1 MSSFSQKR
9 TCKNCVFSELTSCR
23 FGVKVRNGVL
33 EANSP
38 LEPCHKITSDRGERD
53 FYLLGM
59 DKVFRADLEIYRVTV

>member
-1 MSSFSQKR
+1 MSNFSQKR

-23 FGVKVRNGVL
+23 FGVKVRNGVV
-33 EANSP
+33 EENSP
-38 LEPCHKITSDRGERD
+38 LEPCHKITSERGEKN